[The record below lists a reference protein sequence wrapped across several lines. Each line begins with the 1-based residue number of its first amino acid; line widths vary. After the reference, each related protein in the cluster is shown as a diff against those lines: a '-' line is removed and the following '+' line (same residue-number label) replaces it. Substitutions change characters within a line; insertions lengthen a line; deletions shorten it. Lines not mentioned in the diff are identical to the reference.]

1 MPYRILLIFFC
12 MLYTIQGIAQNDSYV
27 SIRKVVID
35 AGHGGKDPGA
45 VSINRKTQEK
55 HIALAVALKLG
66 DLIKKNFPDIKVIYT
81 RSTDVFIPLY
91 QRTDIANK
99 NRADLFISI
108 HINSAKARSA
118 AGTETF
124 VMGMD
129 KTSSN
134 LEVSKL
140 ENSVVVLEG
149 EDFSSKYEGFDPNV
163 PESYIIFSL
172 LQNSHLEHSLSFA
185 SLVQRNLSKGPIV
198 INRGIKQDGLL
209 VLWRTTMPSVLVEL
223 GFISN
228 NSDLGILV
236 QDENQDKFAGA
247 IFNAFAEYKG
257 IYEKGNAQ
265 YSMINSREHNEDT
278 IIPAA
283 AEKQAIQD
291 KDTTPQKTA
300 APKALATKS
309 MPQNTDIQKTDIQ
322 KTEIKKQFYAIQIL
336 AVTKILSPGS
346 SDLKGFRE
354 AGYSKMGNFYKY
366 YTGMYDTPED
376 ASAELKFVKKNFP
389 QAFIIKVED
398 GIIVP
403 MNK

>member
-1 MPYRILLIFFC
+1 
-12 MLYTIQGIAQNDSYV
+12 MLCSIHSIAQNNSYV
-27 SIRKVVID
+27 GIRKVVID

-45 VSINRKTQEK
+45 VSINRKIQEK

-124 VMGMD
+124 VMGLD

-236 QDENQDKFAGA
+236 RDENQDKFARA
-247 IFNAFAEYKG
+247 IFDAFAEYKG
-257 IYEKGNAQ
+257 IYEKGNSSF
-265 YSMINSREHNEDT
+265 SMITSREHNDKNVVPT
-278 IIPAA
+278 AT
-283 AEKQAIQD
+283 EKQVIQD
-291 KDTTPQKTA
+291 KDTTPPKAVEQ
-300 APKALATKS
+300 KALASKA
-309 MPQNTDIQKTDIQ
+309 MFQNTDVQKNDVQ
-322 KTEIKKQFYAIQIL
+322 KTEVKKQFYAIQIL
-336 AVTKILSPGS
+336 AVTKILSPRS
-346 SDLKGFRE
+346 SDLKGLKE

-366 YTGMYDTPED
+366 YIGTYDTPED
-376 ASAELKFVKKNFP
+376 AAAELKFIKKKFP

>member
-1 MPYRILLIFFC
+1 MPYRILLMFFC
-12 MLYTIQGIAQNDSYV
+12 MLYTIHGIAQNDSYV

-55 HIALAVALKLG
+55 NITLTVALKLG

-81 RSTDVFIPLY
+81 RSTDVFIPLN

-99 NRADLFISI
+99 NRADLFISV
-108 HINSAKARSA
+108 HVNSAKARSA

-129 KTSSN
+129 KSSSN

-149 EDFSSKYEGFDPNV
+149 DDFSSKYEGFDPNV

-185 SLVQRNLSKGPIV
+185 SLVQRNLSKGPII
-198 INRGIKQDGLL
+198 INRGIKQAGLL

-236 QDENQDKFAGA
+236 QEENQDRFAGA
-247 IFNAFAEYKG
+247 IFDAFTEYKD
-257 IYEKGNAQ
+257 IYEKGNSQ
-265 YSMINSREHNEDT
+265 FSMIASKEHNDSNVIPIDT
-278 IIPAA
+278 G
-283 AEKQAIQD
+283 KKVIQD
-291 KDTTPQKTA
+291 KDTTPKKTVVQ
-300 APKALATKS
+300 KALASKS
-309 MPQNTDIQKTDIQ
+309 MFQNTDVQKTDVQ
-322 KTEIKKQFYAIQIL
+322 KT
-336 AVTKILSPGS
+336 
-346 SDLKGFRE
+346 
-354 AGYSKMGNFYKY
+354 
-366 YTGMYDTPED
+366 
-376 ASAELKFVKKNFP
+376 
-389 QAFIIKVED
+389 
-398 GIIVP
+398 
-403 MNK
+403 

>member
-1 MPYRILLIFFC
+1 
-12 MLYTIQGIAQNDSYV
+12 MLCSIHSIAQNDSYV

-66 DLIKKNFPDIKVIYT
+66 DLIKNNFPDIKVIYT

-228 NSDLGILV
+228 NSDLDILV
-236 QDENQDKFAGA
+236 QDENQDKFARA
-247 IFNAFAEYKG
+247 IFDAFTEYKG
-257 IYEKGNAQ
+257 IYEKGNSQ
-265 YSMINSREHNEDT
+265 FSMIPSRNHNDENVVPIT
-278 IIPAA
+278 T
-283 AEKQAIQD
+283 EKQVIQD
-291 KDTTPQKTA
+291 KDTTP
-300 APKALATKS
+300 PKVAEPRALASKS
-309 MPQNTDIQKTDIQ
+309 MFQNTDNQKTNVQ

-346 SDLKGFRE
+346 SDLKGLKE

-366 YTGMYDTPED
+366 YTGTYDTPED
-376 ASAELKFVKKNFP
+376 ATSELKFIKKKFP
-389 QAFIIKVED
+389 QAFIIKVEN

>member
-1 MPYRILLIFFC
+1 

>member
-12 MLYTIQGIAQNDSYV
+12 MLYTVQGIAQNDSYV

>member
-1 MPYRILLIFFC
+1 M
-12 MLYTIQGIAQNDSYV
+12 
-27 SIRKVVID
+27 
-35 AGHGGKDPGA
+35 
-45 VSINRKTQEK
+45 
-55 HIALAVALKLG
+55 
-66 DLIKKNFPDIKVIYT
+66 
-81 RSTDVFIPLY
+81 
-91 QRTDIANK
+91 
-99 NRADLFISI
+99 
-108 HINSAKARSA
+108 
-118 AGTETF
+118 
-124 VMGMD
+124 
-129 KTSSN
+129 
-134 LEVSKL
+134 
-140 ENSVVVLEG
+140 EG

-336 AVTKILSPGS
+336 AVTKILSSGS

>member
-12 MLYTIQGIAQNDSYV
+12 LLYTIHGIAQNDSYV

-55 HIALAVALKLG
+55 DITLTVALKLG
-66 DLIKKNFPDIKVIYT
+66 ELIKKNFPDIKVIYT
-81 RSTDVFIPLY
+81 RSTDVFIPLN

-99 NRADLFISI
+99 NRADLFISV
-108 HINSAKARSA
+108 HVNSAKARSA

-129 KTSSN
+129 KSSSN

-140 ENSVVVLEG
+140 ENSVVILEG
-149 EDFSSKYEGFDPNV
+149 DDFSSKYEGFDPNV

-198 INRGIKQDGLL
+198 INRGIKQAGLL
-209 VLWRTTMPSVLVEL
+209 VLWRTTMPAVLVEL

-228 NSDLGILV
+228 SSDLGILV
-236 QDENQDKFAGA
+236 QEGNQDKFAGA
-247 IFNAFAEYKG
+247 IFDAFLEYKD
-257 IYEKGNAQ
+257 IYEKGTSQ
-265 YSMINSREHNEDT
+265 FSMTSVPERSDENV
-278 IIPAA
+278 IPKTAD
-283 AEKQAIQD
+283 KQVVQD
-291 KDTTPQKTA
+291 KDTTPPIA
-300 APKALATKS
+300 VNPKAIASKS
-309 MPQNTDIQKTDIQ
+309 MFRNADVPKTDTPE
-322 KTEIKKQFYAIQIL
+322 KEVKKQFYSVQIL

-346 SDLKGFRE
+346 SDLKGYRE
-354 AGYSKMGNFYKY
+354 AEYSKMGNYYKY
-366 YTGMYDTPED
+366 YLGTYDTPED
-376 ASAELKFVKKNFP
+376 ASAGLRLVKKNFP

>member
-129 KTSSN
+129 K
-134 LEVSKL
+134 
-140 ENSVVVLEG
+140 
-149 EDFSSKYEGFDPNV
+149 
-163 PESYIIFSL
+163 I
-172 LQNSHLEHSLSFA
+172 
-185 SLVQRNLSKGPIV
+185 
-198 INRGIKQDGLL
+198 
-209 VLWRTTMPSVLVEL
+209 
-223 GFISN
+223 
-228 NSDLGILV
+228 
-236 QDENQDKFAGA
+236 
-247 IFNAFAEYKG
+247 
-257 IYEKGNAQ
+257 
-265 YSMINSREHNEDT
+265 
-278 IIPAA
+278 
-283 AEKQAIQD
+283 
-291 KDTTPQKTA
+291 
-300 APKALATKS
+300 
-309 MPQNTDIQKTDIQ
+309 
-322 KTEIKKQFYAIQIL
+322 
-336 AVTKILSPGS
+336 
-346 SDLKGFRE
+346 
-354 AGYSKMGNFYKY
+354 
-366 YTGMYDTPED
+366 
-376 ASAELKFVKKNFP
+376 
-389 QAFIIKVED
+389 
-398 GIIVP
+398 
-403 MNK
+403 

>member
-1 MPYRILLIFFC
+1 
-12 MLYTIQGIAQNDSYV
+12 MLCSIHSIAQNDSYV

-236 QDENQDKFAGA
+236 QDGNQDKFARA
-247 IFNAFAEYKG
+247 IFDAFTDYKG
-257 IYEKGNAQ
+257 IYEKGNSQ
-265 YSMINSREHNEDT
+265 FSMITSREHNDENVVPIT
-278 IIPAA
+278 T
-283 AEKQAIQD
+283 EKQVIRD
-291 KDTTPQKTA
+291 KDTTPPNA
-300 APKALATKS
+300 VEPKALASKS
-309 MPQNTDIQKTDIQ
+309 MFQNTDAQKTDAQ

-346 SDLKGFRE
+346 SDLKGLRE
-354 AGYSKMGNFYKY
+354 AEYSKMGNFYKY
-366 YTGMYDTPED
+366 YIGTYDTPED
-376 ASAELKFVKKNFP
+376 ATAELKFIKKKFP
-389 QAFIIKVED
+389 QAFIIKVEN

-403 MNK
+403 LNK

>member
-12 MLYTIQGIAQNDSYV
+12 MLYTVQGIAQNDSYV

-99 NRADLFISI
+99 HRADLFISI

>member
-1 MPYRILLIFFC
+1 
-12 MLYTIQGIAQNDSYV
+12 MLYTIHGIAQNDSYV

-55 HIALAVALKLG
+55 NITLTVALKLG

-81 RSTDVFIPLY
+81 RSTDVFIPLN

-99 NRADLFISI
+99 NRADLFISV
-108 HINSAKARSA
+108 HVNSAKARSA

-129 KTSSN
+129 KSSSN

-149 EDFSSKYEGFDPNV
+149 DDFSSKYEGFDPNV

-185 SLVQRNLSKGPIV
+185 SLVQRNLSKGPII
-198 INRGIKQDGLL
+198 INRGIKQAGLL

-236 QDENQDKFAGA
+236 QEENQDRFAGA
-247 IFNAFAEYKG
+247 IFDAFTEYKD
-257 IYEKGNAQ
+257 IYEKGNSQ
-265 YSMINSREHNEDT
+265 FSMIASKEHNDSNVIPIDT
-278 IIPAA
+278 G
-283 AEKQAIQD
+283 KKVIQD
-291 KDTTPQKTA
+291 KDTTPKKTVVQ
-300 APKALATKS
+300 KALASKS
-309 MPQNTDIQKTDIQ
+309 MFQNTDVQKTDVQKTDVQ
-322 KTEIKKQFYAIQIL
+322 KTENKKQFYAIQIL

-346 SDLKGFRE
+346 SDLKGFRD

-366 YTGMYDTPED
+366 YTGMYNTPED

>member
-12 MLYTIQGIAQNDSYV
+12 MLYTVQGIAQNDSYV

-354 AGYSKMGNFYKY
+354 AGYSKMGKFYKY